1 MRRIPR
7 RTVDSVV
14 GFAVFVFG
22 AIFLV
27 IAFQSGGA
35 QSDGGYPLTATFRQV
50 DGITIGSS
58 VHLAGIKVGEVSSLR
73 FEPKTNRAIV
83 ELRIRNTIKLPED
96 TSAQVVTDG
105 LLGAKFIKLVP
116 GGQEETL
123 PPGAALIYVQD
134 GVIVEQLLEKLILN
148 AEQQRN
154 ERLERLKD
162 CKCGK

>member
-1 MRRIPR
+1 MRISR
-7 RTVDSVV
+7 RSREIMV

-22 AIFLV
+22 AAFLV
-27 IAFQSGGA
+27 IAFQSGGVR
-35 QSDGGYPLTATFRQV
+35 SEGGYPLTATFRQV
-50 DGITIGSS
+50 DGITIGSA
-58 VHLAGIKVGEVSSLR
+58 VHLAGIKVGEVSKLR
-73 FEPKTNRAIV
+73 FEPKTNRAVV
-83 ELRIRNTIKLPED
+83 EMQIREAIKLPED

-123 PPGAALIYVQD
+123 PAGGSFLYVQD
-134 GVIVEQLLEKLILN
+134 GVIVEQLLEKLIVN